1 MKRDML
7 SDDNKVFLINTHMK
21 LKALHEDILGDLKRK
36 LKGQVSL
43 SDNIR
48 RVAKQELKNALTRV
62 ETLEEII
69 DRDGPNAKSRG
80 LFRET
85 QKALAKA
92 QKDLDRIK

>member
-1 MKRDML
+1 MNIDEALELL
-7 SDDNKVFLINTHMK
+7 S
-21 LKALHEDILGDLKRK
+21 EDVLSDLKRK

-43 SDNIR
+43 SENIR
-48 RVAKQELKNALTRV
+48 RVAKQELKSALLRV
-62 ETLEEII
+62 ETLEELV
-69 DRDGPNAKSRG
+69 DKDPTSAKVRG

>member
-1 MKRDML
+1 MNIDEALDLL
-7 SDDNKVFLINTHMK
+7 S
-21 LKALHEDILGDLKRK
+21 EDVLGDLKRK
-36 LKGQVSL
+36 LKGQVSRA
-43 SDNIR
+43 DTIK
-48 RVAKQELKNALTRV
+48 RVAQQELKSALTRV